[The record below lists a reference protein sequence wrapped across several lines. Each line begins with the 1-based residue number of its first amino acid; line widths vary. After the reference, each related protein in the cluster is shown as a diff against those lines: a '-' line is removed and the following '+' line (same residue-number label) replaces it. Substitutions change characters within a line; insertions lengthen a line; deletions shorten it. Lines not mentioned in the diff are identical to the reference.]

1 MPFELLLLIAI
12 VLDLI
17 FGEPKWIVHPV
28 QIIGG
33 IANKAEKLF
42 RSIVP
47 HEIWSGAITFF
58 ATFSI
63 SVGCVT
69 FLLFIADHYSNFL
82 QTIIAIVFLYLFIA
96 IKDLLRHSRA
106 VYKALTISDLDKA
119 RKAVGRI
126 VGRDTG
132 NMDTKDVCQACIET
146 VAENFVDGIAAP
158 LFWAI
163 VFSLASPLIPMS
175 SISLAAI
182 GMTTYKTINTMD
194 SMFGYKNTNYYRFGR
209 VSARVDD
216 IANFIPA
223 RLSGLCIVAG
233 AFILGHNY
241 RNSFRILRR
250 DRLNHASPN
259 AGHPEAA
266 VAGALGI
273 RLGGPAK
280 YFGKTVEKP
289 HIGKALV
296 SISAQQILQ
305 VNTLILTS
313 TFVFIVFSYL
323 VRAFFPLVIS

>member
-17 FGEPKWIVHPV
+17 FGEPRWIIHPV

-33 IANKAEKLF
+33 VANKAEKLF
-42 RSIVP
+42 RSIIP

-58 ATFSI
+58 VTFSI

-69 FLLFIADHYSNFL
+69 ILLAIAGQYSSIL
-82 QTIIAIVFLYLFIA
+82 QTCVAIVFLYLFIA
-96 IKDLLRHSRA
+96 IKDLLQHSRV
-106 VYKALTISDLDKA
+106 VYKALDTSDLDKA
-119 RKAVGRI
+119 REAVGRI
-126 VGRDTG
+126 VGRDTD
-132 NMDTKDVCQACIET
+132 NMESKDVCQACIET

-163 VFSLASPLIPMS
+163 VFSLATPFISMS

-194 SMFGYKNTNYYRFGR
+194 SMFGYKNSNYHLFGR
-209 VSARVDD
+209 VAARVDD
-216 IANFIPA
+216 LANFIPA

-233 AFILGHNY
+233 AFILGHDY
-241 RNSFRILRR
+241 RNSFRVFRQ

-289 HIGKALV
+289 HIGKPLV

-313 TFVFIVFSYL
+313 TFVFVVFSSL
-323 VRAFFPLVIS
+323 LRACFPLS